1 MAGTGGAG
9 TGALALGAA
18 DQPAGAQHPPGDH
31 VRHAHRA
38 EIEVDLVAE
47 LFPEVMGLAATLVAA
62 AAERLAGR
70 AAGGTDRL
78 VDRQDDVGDARLAGR
93 MSEQVAAARPA
104 HGTQKAA
111 TPELAEEL
119 LPTLGRAE
127 GRDRVD
133 TYG

>member
-70 AAGGTDRL
+70 EAGGTDRL
-78 VDRQDDVGDARLAGR
+78 VDRPDDGGGGRLGRR
-93 MSEQVAAARPA
+93 MSEPVAVPPHAT
-104 HGTQKAA
+104 GTQQ
-111 TPELAEEL
+111 AERK
-119 LPTLGRAE
+119 GA
-127 GRDRVD
+127 G
-133 TYG
+133 

>member
-1 MAGTGGAG
+1 MRISDWSSDVCSSD
-9 TGALALGAA
+9 L
-18 DQPAGAQHPPGDH
+18 PAGAQHPPGDH

-104 HGTQKAA
+104 HG
-111 TPELAEEL
+111 
-119 LPTLGRAE
+119 
-127 GRDRVD
+127 DRQS
-133 TYG
+133 TRLNSSH

>member
-1 MAGTGGAG
+1 MRISDWSSDVCSSD
-9 TGALALGAA
+9 L
-18 DQPAGAQHPPGDH
+18 AGAQHPPGDH

-78 VDRQDDVGDARLAGR
+78 VDRQDDVGDARLAGS
-93 MSEQVAAARPA
+93 MSEQVAAARPPTGKIGRRLCRGRG
-104 HGTQKAA
+104 GT
-111 TPELAEEL
+111 
-119 LPTLGRAE
+119 
-127 GRDRVD
+127 
-133 TYG
+133 